1 MVPHIL
7 LAFEK
12 LEHFASVLRQNY
24 VSVACVVL
32 EILEPARA
40 FLLLLVTSELECS
53 ASRYTLRP
61 GNKHSPPRVADKLL

>member
-12 LEHFASVLRQNY
+12 LEHFAGVLRQNY
-24 VSVACVVL
+24 VSVACVVVG
-32 EILEPARA
+32 ILEPACA

-53 ASRYTLRP
+53 AFRYTLRL
-61 GNKHSPPRVADKLL
+61 K